1 MKPRGG
7 TLVDGTFVEVPR
19 QHHTKEENAQL
30 KNGEVPQSFEHNKHK
45 LAQKDCDASWA
56 KKGDVNFFGYKNH
69 PCVDAFWK
77 LIWGYGV
84 TTAKVHDSV
93 PYWDV
98 LPDQPQPGCEK
109 AYCDSAY
116 SGKNIAVEN

>member
-1 MKPRGG
+1 M
-7 TLVDGTFVEVPR
+7 
-19 QHHTKEENAQL
+19 
-30 KNGEVPQSFEHNKHK
+30 
-45 LAQKDCDASWA
+45 
-56 KKGDVNFFGYKNH
+56 
-69 PCVDAFWK
+69 
-77 LIWGYGV
+77 

>member
-1 MKPRGG
+1 
-7 TLVDGTFVEVPR
+7 VPR